1 MAYYSKDLSV
11 LAYANGFALWH
22 YVTPDKA
29 AEVFKPGYFNNA
41 SGMTNV
47 GDAILANM
55 DVGGSRQF
63 AVLHIHET
71 GTDRVSVKPLMLS
84 PESAP
89 PPAVTGGGA

>member
-1 MAYYSKDLSV
+1 MTYHSKDLSV

-22 YVTPDKA
+22 YVTPDDA
-29 AEVFKPGYFNNA
+29 AEVFTPGYFNDA

-71 GTDRVSVKPLMLS
+71 GTDRVSVKPLLITADTPS
-84 PESAP
+84 L
-89 PPAVTGGGA
+89 PAGAGGRA